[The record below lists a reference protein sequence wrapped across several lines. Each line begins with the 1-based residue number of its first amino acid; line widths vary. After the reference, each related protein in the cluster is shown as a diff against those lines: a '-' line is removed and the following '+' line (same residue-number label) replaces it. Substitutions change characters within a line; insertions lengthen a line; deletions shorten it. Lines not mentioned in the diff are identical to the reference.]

1 MQYMRRYLLGAA
13 ILAATLV
20 QFAHAQGGAVYVTT
34 YVEVRVNAI
43 AQGIS
48 LLDAYRDASRRQD
61 GNLRVSVLQEIG
73 RPSRFAILTTW
84 SDPGV
89 LDAHAK
95 AASTAQ
101 FRDKLKTIE
110 TAPYD
115 ERINNAFAAGRGK
128 SVAGP
133 GTIYVVT
140 HVDVLPA
147 GKDDCI
153 AALKTMAVESATDAG
168 NISYDA
174 FEQANRGNHFTV
186 IEAWA
191 NKDAFDAHIA
201 AAHTRAFR
209 EKIAPFIGAPYDD
222 RLYKLLN

>member
-1 MQYMRRYLLGAA
+1 MQYMSRYLLSAA
-13 ILAATLV
+13 ILAATLAP
-20 QFAHAQGGAVYVTT
+20 FAHAQGGAVYVTT
-34 YVEVRVNAI
+34 YVEVMANAI
-43 AQGIS
+43 APGIS
-48 LLDAYRDASRRQD
+48 LLEAYRNASRQQD

-73 RPSRFAILTTW
+73 RPNRFAIVEAW
-84 SDPGV
+84 RDPGI

-95 AASTAQ
+95 AANTAQ
-101 FRDKLKTIE
+101 FRDKLKAIE

-115 ERINNAFAAGRGK
+115 ERINNELAVGRGK

-133 GTIYVVT
+133 GTVYVVT

-153 AALKTMAVESATDAG
+153 AALKTMAIESAADAG
-168 NISYDA
+168 NINYDA

-191 NKDAFDAHIA
+191 NKDAFDAHAA

-209 EKIAPFIGAPYDD
+209 EKIASFIGAPYDA
-222 RLYKLLN
+222 RLYKAVN